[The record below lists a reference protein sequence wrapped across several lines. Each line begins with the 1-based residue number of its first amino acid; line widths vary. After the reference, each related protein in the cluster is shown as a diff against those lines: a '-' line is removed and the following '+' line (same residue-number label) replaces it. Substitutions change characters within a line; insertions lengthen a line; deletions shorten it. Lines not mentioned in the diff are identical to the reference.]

1 MLGLP
6 PLLLSLLV
14 GAALLGLGYLL
25 VDAVIS
31 TARVDVIARWA
42 LSLTGAVAYA
52 LVLMVL
58 HMASG
63 GRVFSHPA
71 AVRWGTLL
79 LAAAL
84 MARKILRARK
94 GSAERSP
101 HGAEVGALLALLL
114 LNLLVWGWPL
124 LHGLPETIGDAPLHT
139 GWASQLLNGDTAPS
153 SALVGDIPNAYPW
166 LFHALLAGV
175 TLFTPG
181 GHTLVALGPLL
192 VMQVGGLVL
201 ALFALGREI
210 GGRWSTGAYTALFGA
225 TTGGFGFLL
234 SRSPDLVF
242 DVRRPGGP
250 VRYMGDF
257 LARRSYNL
265 SFHNLWPAMPRD
277 LGFALVP
284 VFLLLL
290 LIGLR
295 TSSDRA
301 LLGAGAVLGLMGLS
315 SPDGFIVCAVVLP
328 IAIYLR
334 PGGRLRAASLVLL
347 PALGLYLLWLG
358 PLLVSYLELGGFQ
371 DLSSNP
377 VSLPAIAI
385 LFSWGVTVPFGA
397 YGLVRWVPRSTRQLE
412 AKLLLAYAVAAG
424 AVIVSSFLFPRL
436 LGEGFTV
443 LGRSHRYWPLM
454 YLAVALYAAL
464 GAAESIAGLAARRRV
479 LGGALLTVTVA
490 AAIASPVLGT
500 LDLRYQGLD
509 SYLGRSMTNQ
519 APTLLS
525 TFYPSVRRGCVVAA
539 RPRTAAALWQHTGY
553 RFVFWGRGG
562 GDNPIVRW
570 ANIFETMPTIEERL
584 RDSELLVRGRGAP
597 RVWRSTASKYA
608 VDVVVTSPRFRD
620 RPPFRGYDVET
631 VTGGGGDALLVE
643 IQPCAAP

>member
-1 MLGLP
+1 LLGLP
-6 PLLLSLLV
+6 PLFLSLLV

-25 VDAVIS
+25 VGAVIS
-31 TARVDVIARWA
+31 TARLDVIARWA

-63 GRVFSHPA
+63 GRVFSQPA

-94 GSAERSP
+94 RGAELSP
-101 HGAEVGALLALLL
+101 QHAEVGALLSLLL

-124 LHGLPETIGDAPLHT
+124 LHGLPETTGDAPLHT

-166 LFHALLAGV
+166 LFHALLASV

-201 ALFALGREI
+201 ALFALGREV
-210 GGRWSTGAYTALFGA
+210 GGRWSTGAYAALFGA

-242 DVRRPGGP
+242 DVRSAGGS

-265 SFHNLWPAMPRD
+265 SLHNLWPAMPRD

-284 VFLLLL
+284 AFLLLL

-295 TSSDRA
+295 TPSDRF
-301 LLGAGAVLGLMGLS
+301 LVGAGAVLGLMGLT
-315 SPDGFIVCAVVLP
+315 SPDGFIVCAALLL

-334 PGGRLRAASLVLL
+334 PAGRLRAAGLVLL
-347 PALGLYLLWLG
+347 PALALYLLWLG
-358 PLLVSYLELGGFQ
+358 PLLVSYLELGGFR
-371 DLSSNP
+371 DLSSKP

-385 LFSWGVTVPFGA
+385 LFSWGVTVPFA
-397 YGLVRWVPRSTRQLE
+397 VYGLVRWVPRSTRQQE
-412 AKLLLAYAVAAG
+412 ARLLLAYAVAAG

-464 GAAESIAGLAARRRV
+464 GATESIAGTASRRRV

-490 AAIASPVLGT
+490 AAIASPALGT
-500 LDLRYQGLD
+500 LDLRYEGLD
-509 SYLGRSMTNQ
+509 TYLGRSMTNQ

-539 RPRTAAALWQHTGY
+539 RPRVAADLWQHTGY

-562 GDNPIVRW
+562 SDNPIVRW
-570 ANIFETMPTIEERL
+570 AHIFETTPTIDERL
-584 RDSELLVRGRGAP
+584 RDNELLVRGRGAP
-597 RVWRSTASKYA
+597 GAWQSTAGKYA

-620 RPPFRGYDVET
+620 RPAFRGYDVET
-631 VTGGGGDALLVE
+631 VTSGRGDALLVE
-643 IQPCAAP
+643 VEPCAPP